1 VRQFTAAAMTTS
13 RWAFD
18 GAFPFVLLIFVSLM
32 TKPDELERADRF
44 FAKMR
49 TPVAPTPE
57 LDKQEVELSY
67 NMPHRFDDRKI
78 FPRSNWQFARWAWSD
93 VLGFFGCWM
102 IVCAILAVLWGVL
115 HIGSQL

>member
-1 VRQFTAAAMTTS
+1 MTTV

-18 GAFPFVLLIFVSLM
+18 GLFPFIALIVFSLL

-57 LDKQEVELSY
+57 LDQQEVQLSY
-67 NMPHRFDDRKI
+67 QMPHRFDHKKI
-78 FPRSNWQFARWAWSD
+78 LPGSNWQFTRWT
-93 VLGFFGCWM
+93 
-102 IVCAILAVLWGVL
+102 
-115 HIGSQL
+115 